1 MKSRYLFVFLLGC
14 MTFFFSKTV
23 MAQEIISENQ
33 KEILEYFTSVALKF

>member
-23 MAQEIISENQ
+23 MAQEIIQ
-33 KEILEYFTSVALKF
+33 RIKKKY